1 MDVLDVSV
9 YWLLPSGETTCC
21 SARHLHKDRR
31 RVGVQLDSQ
40 DDYEAMGKAL
50 GLKYLGGRCDVT
62 DFLEDLGTLRERRW
76 ASLPWEMP
84 KSSMDACWW
93 ITNLPVQDGGGVA
106 ECDFSVAPKLL
117 CKSLAYLRV
126 ELHQTVLRS

>member
-1 MDVLDVSV
+1 
-9 YWLLPSGETTCC
+9 
-21 SARHLHKDRR
+21 
-31 RVGVQLDSQ
+31 
-40 DDYEAMGKAL
+40 MGKAL
-50 GLKYLGGRCDVT
+50 RLKYLGGRCDVT
-62 DFLEDLGTLRERRW
+62 ELLEDLGTLREKRW

-126 ELHQTVLRS
+126 ELHQHSVANIAKLRLERRRRRDLNVATVQCLDKTHIGKDTLVQSSGLP